1 MRTMIDNNTIDGKM
15 LRYHDFELIPPKNQN
30 SSVTHS
36 HNIYKQAYLKYQSE
50 IHNRQHSIPS
60 RSKFGSEVSPSRF
73 SNVRSVRG
81 TKKGKL
87 SLSNVGKLP
96 NHQSALITNR
106 SRPRGNIRIPEYKGK
121 EYVRR
126 DFSPY
131 IQKFL
136 QNQHNQSP
144 KNMSP
149 RQRMQRAEPQSHSL
163 LNQLQEYP
171 SAMKSNNSVTLTSER
186 KRVWIPSGNP

>member
-1 MRTMIDNNTIDGKM
+1 MSVEIGKFNMRTMIDNNTIDGKM
-15 LRYHDFELIPPKNQN
+15 LRYHDFELIPPKIQN
-30 SSVTHS
+30 SHS

-73 SNVRSVRG
+73 SNVRSARG
-81 TKKGKL
+81 AKL

-131 IQKFL
+131 I
-136 QNQHNQSP
+136 
-144 KNMSP
+144 
-149 RQRMQRAEPQSHSL
+149 
-163 LNQLQEYP
+163 
-171 SAMKSNNSVTLTSER
+171 
-186 KRVWIPSGNP
+186 